1 MRKTNNDAD
10 VYAEIQLKIT
20 ESFDSDELTAS
31 QKRNNRQHNQR
42 QQNDYLHKET
52 SDDIQ
57 VYQIKKQ
64 QKGNAKTRQTD
75 NTIHY
80 QYIINT
86 ETTNE

>member
-57 VYQIKKQ
+57 VYQFKKQ
-64 QKGNAKTRQTD
+64 QKGNAKT
-75 NTIHY
+75 
-80 QYIINT
+80 
-86 ETTNE
+86 